1 MFDLGLYSEV
11 EKFYRKIIKINPSN
25 IEAAVRLANVLEEKG
40 ENESALALID
50 SFRDLGKFNL
60 KRDLMKIK
68 LSLLNST
75 PIELSQQIDSL
86 ILNMENEK

>member
-1 MFDLGLYSEV
+1 M
-11 EKFYRKIIKINPSN
+11 
-25 IEAAVRLANVLEEKG
+25 LEEKG
-40 ENESALALID
+40 ENESALILID
-50 SFRDLGKFNL
+50 SFEDQGNFNL
-60 KRDLMKIK
+60 KRDIMKIK